1 MVTYLGGSM
10 QLKFEKQKMKLTDTS
25 DKVSVIVCPFWV
37 RDKLRDNGLIGS
49 DWFNKDV
56 DSLFS
61 MEEVYAAEVLYYIFM
76 DLLYF
81 YCMNKNKFIN
91 SRGSVDAMHHDP
103 LLNLSR
109 NLEYLIKPVT
119 FCSKYIDSY
128 DEYIHCSLFALDRE
142 PIVPPTKLDMKSS
155 EGILLS
161 EIISTLFLKFN
172 NPIDEQNKK
181 ESNFNSLFDNITE
194 SSSMFSPTYRESTET
209 QKTFSIEQLNEH
221 TSVIY
226 IEKNFFMP
234 IIDKFKTLV
243 DNTAQISML
252 GIKEDISGL
261 LTPILAQ
268 QFDRL
273 ILPYGLT
280 PNSHIGITKIP
291 NEYYSFICNYF
302 TYINYSILHEVYK
315 YESLPV
321 VARTNEFANL
331 VGSL

>member
-1 MVTYLGGSM
+1 M

-91 SRGSVDAMHHDP
+91 SRSSVDAMHHDP
-103 LLNLSR
+103 LLNLSCH
-109 NLEYLIKPVT
+109 LEYLIKPVT

-194 SSSMFSPTYRESTET
+194 SSSMFSPTYKESTEV
-209 QKTFSIEQLNEH
+209 QKTFSIEQLDEH

-234 IIDKFKTLV
+234 IIDKFKV
-243 DNTAQISML
+243 
-252 GIKEDISGL
+252 
-261 LTPILAQ
+261 LA
-268 QFDRL
+268 L
-273 ILPYGLT
+273 
-280 PNSHIGITKIP
+280 
-291 NEYYSFICNYF
+291 
-302 TYINYSILHEVYK
+302 K
-315 YESLPV
+315 YVSS
-321 VARTNEFANL
+321 NK
-331 VGSL
+331 